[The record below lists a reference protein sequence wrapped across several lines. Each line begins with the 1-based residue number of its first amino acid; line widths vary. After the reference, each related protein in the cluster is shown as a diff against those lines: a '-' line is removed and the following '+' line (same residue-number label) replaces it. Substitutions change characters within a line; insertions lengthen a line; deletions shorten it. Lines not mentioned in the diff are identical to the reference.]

1 MNSSKKMR
9 LGIISALHEEQQG
22 LIEAMQGPVRHSH
35 GMRDYTLGTLWEID
49 AVCVLS
55 RIGKVAAAMTASIL
69 VEKYGVT
76 HIIFT
81 GVAGSGDLTVTVGD
95 IVVAESL
102 LQHDMDASP
111 LFPRF
116 EVPLTGLQ
124 RFGSDLALSSALA
137 AASEHFLRQ
146 QAEKPADNALEIEEF
161 GLQQARVHRGMI
173 ASGDQFISSAAH
185 LRQLKQDLPDLLAVE
200 MEGAA
205 VAQVCFELGVP
216 FTVMRT
222 ISDNANEEAAVDF
235 MRFVQTVASRYAFG
249 VIKNLCQRL
258 RDF

>member
-1 MNSSKKMR
+1 M
-9 LGIISALHEEQQG
+9 
-22 LIEAMQGPVRHSH
+22 
-35 GMRDYTLGTLWEID
+35 
-49 AVCVLS
+49 
-55 RIGKVAAAMTASIL
+55 
-69 VEKYGVT
+69 
-76 HIIFT
+76 
-81 GVAGSGDLTVTVGD
+81 GD

-146 QAEKPADNALEIEEF
+146 QAEKPADSVLEIEEF

-249 VIKNLCQRL
+249 VINNLCQRL

>member
-1 MNSSKKMR
+1 MNSSKKLR

-22 LIEAMQGPVRHSH
+22 LIEAMQGPARHSH
-35 GMRDYTLGTLWEID
+35 GMREYSLGTLWEID

-55 RIGKVAAAMTASIL
+55 RIGKVAAAMTASSL
-69 VEKYGVT
+69 VEKYGVS
-76 HIIFT
+76 HIVFT
-81 GVAGSGDLTVTVGD
+81 GVAGSADSTVKVGD

-116 EVPLTGLQ
+116 EVPLTGIQ
-124 RFGSDLALSSALA
+124 RFSSDQTLSDAVADA
-137 AASEHFLRQ
+137 AEQFLRQ
-146 QAEKPADNALEIEEF
+146 QAEKPADSAVQIEEF

-173 ASGDQFISSAAH
+173 ASGDQFIRSAAH

-216 FTVMRT
+216 FTVIRT
-222 ISDNANEEAAVDF
+222 ISDNANQEAAIDF
-235 MRFVQTVASRYAFG
+235 MRFVQTVASRYALG
-249 VIKNLCQRL
+249 VVNHLCQRL
-258 RDF
+258 AA

>member
-1 MNSSKKMR
+1 K
-9 LGIISALHEEQQG
+9 
-22 LIEAMQGPVRHSH
+22 
-35 GMRDYTLGTLWEID
+35 
-49 AVCVLS
+49 
-55 RIGKVAAAMTASIL
+55 
-69 VEKYGVT
+69 
-76 HIIFT
+76 
-81 GVAGSGDLTVTVGD
+81 VGD

-102 LQHDMDASP
+102 LQHDMDARP

-124 RFGSDLALSSALA
+124 RFATDLELSTQLA
-137 AASEHFLRQ
+137 AAAEDFLRD
-146 QAEKPADNALEIEEF
+146 AVSSVLKAADIAAF
-161 GLQQARVHRGMI
+161 GLQHTQVHRGLI

-185 LRQLKQDLPDLLAVE
+185 LHQLKVDIPDLLAVE

-235 MRFVQTVASRYAFG
+235 MRFVQTVASPYALT
-249 VIKNLCQRL
+249 VIQQLCQRL
-258 RDF
+258 AG